1 MIKVSEI
8 PDEGIVFYD
17 IETTSQFAPYCKLK
31 MLAYQL
37 GMEGKPTLVDLES
50 KTERAR
56 FAKLVGNP
64 DILKVSYNGIN
75 FDDIVLWRHG
85 MWVNPINRHDM
96 YLALKTCH
104 PSFPSYSLKAVNLLL
119 DMQQSIEAAWHEPE
133 WVLHDKLNY
142 QKLDLKYMYTVTD
155 EGVLEEYCKHD
166 VRQTCNVFRVL
177 WEIVQQPL
185 HWRVYNKLELAMG
198 EPLHEMI
205 LLGREYI
212 DLDQIRREIVKHEK
226 KREEWIAE
234 ANRRTHG
241 EIPNIGSNKQLTGY
255 LKENFKLEFAISEA
269 GNYLL
274 RKSDKLNVIE
284 DINVDPETLTL
295 DEWLIY
301 ASYQVFD
308 LTKVIAYF
316 RGYLRAGEFEQR
328 RISANRKRGLGQVHS
343 GAPTERI
350 KQGGNSSSGD
360 GQTPNSQVSIPK
372 GYYLSGA
379 RTRRFQSSSKFHIN
393 FQNQNKR
400 SKIVQLVPS
409 GWLGFWLDSTQIE
422 NVAHIWA
429 SDDLDRKRAYIED
442 SNWNEYVWLCNRIL
456 GKEQSKEDL
465 DSVHSRVNPA
475 WSIYKQYKTIKL
487 ALNFGMGPDKFAGSV
502 GLDRK
507 KARMLFEQ
515 VHAAC
520 PAIRKLQRIVRDT
533 IARDGFIKD
542 PFGHIYSGDL
552 NDAYKL
558 VAYLIQGCGTG
569 SIPKAMTVANFK
581 TLHEMDCPF
590 PMYYP
595 YIFHPHKKIYSFG
608 VLTGTTHDECAGRI
622 SLGLPNDRIV
632 YLLRN
637 LLYNMEE
644 RFSKLFDM
652 PLRAKL
658 YVSLTNAAEV
668 EEIDHQEIGSF
679 EDKLITVINHGKK
692 TYEKRKRLA
701 RAARAGS

>member
-1 MIKVSEI
+1 
-8 PDEGIVFYD
+8 
-17 IETTSQFAPYCKLK
+17 
-31 MLAYQL
+31 
-37 GMEGKPTLVDLES
+37 
-50 KTERAR
+50 
-56 FAKLVGNP
+56 
-64 DILKVSYNGIN
+64 
-75 FDDIVLWRHG
+75 
-85 MWVNPINRHDM
+85 
-96 YLALKTCH
+96 
-104 PSFPSYSLKAVNLLL
+104 
-119 DMQQSIEAAWHEPE
+119 
-133 WVLHDKLNY
+133 
-142 QKLDLKYMYTVTD
+142 
-155 EGVLEEYCKHD
+155 
-166 VRQTCNVFRVL
+166 
-177 WEIVQQPL
+177 
-185 HWRVYNKLELAMG
+185 
-198 EPLHEMI
+198 
-205 LLGREYI
+205 
-212 DLDQIRREIVKHEK
+212 
-226 KREEWIAE
+226 
-234 ANRRTHG
+234 
-241 EIPNIGSNKQLTGY
+241 
-255 LKENFKLEFAISEA
+255 
-269 GNYLL
+269 
-274 RKSDKLNVIE
+274 
-284 DINVDPETLTL
+284 
-295 DEWLIY
+295 
-301 ASYQVFD
+301 
-308 LTKVIAYF
+308 
-316 RGYLRAGEFEQR
+316 
-328 RISANRKRGLGQVHS
+328 
-343 GAPTERI
+343 
-350 KQGGNSSSGD
+350 
-360 GQTPNSQVSIPK
+360 
-372 GYYLSGA
+372 
-379 RTRRFQSSSKFHIN
+379 
-393 FQNQNKR
+393 
-400 SKIVQLVPS
+400 
-409 GWLGFWLDSTQIE
+409 LDSTQIE